1 MEKRI
6 YINKVEGFNPEE
18 CIKTCD
24 ANGIEVEILP
34 TKAKEMWFFSKYPE
48 GAIRKG
54 LVGKSDTS
62 AIFEC
67 RLYANRND
75 EKDNFIANGFAERII
90 RPGDSIG
97 EKFLEC
103 GETAATSRALD
114 AAGFTFLGCNSDMD
128 EVIEPLPY
136 EENKPSE
143 KKQEKPKKTTKKKEK
158 NIIEAPEPKQ
168 DIVKNIEKTI
178 SVEDG
183 YALNLPEGVTPDVKP
198 ANISNVMPE
207 PVNTDSDIDV
217 NEESDDFNITPE
229 NNKGEE
235 NVDNENNKEKAV
247 EESTEDSVAEKTEEN
262 EAVSEPEPEVPS
274 QAEENDE
281 NKEESVTD
289 SDDEYKKAL
298 LIPFP
303 FGGGALKGKTIGD
316 IVKDAAS
323 DNEKIAKN
331 AITALT
337 WTVNSYRGEDKE
349 VVKACKIVLNKIK
362 NA

>member
-158 NIIEAPEPKQ
+158 NVIEAPEPKQ

-178 SVEDG
+178 SVDDG

-198 ANISNVMPE
+198 ANISTVMPE

-217 NEESDDFNITPE
+217 DEESDDFNTTPE

-235 NVDNENNKEKAV
+235 NVDNENK
-247 EESTEDSVAEKTEEN
+247 EKTEEN

>member
-158 NIIEAPEPKQ
+158 NVIEAPEPKQ

-178 SVEDG
+178 SVDDG

-198 ANISNVMPE
+198 ANISTVMPE

-217 NEESDDFNITPE
+217 NEESDDFNTTPE

-235 NVDNENNKEKAV
+235 NVDNENK
-247 EESTEDSVAEKTEEN
+247 EKTEEN

-281 NKEESVTD
+281 NKEESITD

>member
-1 MEKRI
+1 
-6 YINKVEGFNPEE
+6 
-18 CIKTCD
+18 
-24 ANGIEVEILP
+24 
-34 TKAKEMWFFSKYPE
+34 MWFFSKYPE

-158 NIIEAPEPKQ
+158 NVGMDLVEIIFIIVLGLREPRNSLSFLSLILTEHIHWIILFILREVPEEVIGGYLTCIMRHKTHL
-168 DIVKNIEKTI
+168 NIFFWVHTI
-178 SVEDG
+178 SRSQLRR
-183 YALNLPEGVTPDVKP
+183 LNLLWI
-198 ANISNVMPE
+198 NH
-207 PVNTDSDIDV
+207 
-217 NEESDDFNITPE
+217 
-229 NNKGEE
+229 
-235 NVDNENNKEKAV
+235 
-247 EESTEDSVAEKTEEN
+247 
-262 EAVSEPEPEVPS
+262 
-274 QAEENDE
+274 
-281 NKEESVTD
+281 
-289 SDDEYKKAL
+289 
-298 LIPFP
+298 
-303 FGGGALKGKTIGD
+303 
-316 IVKDAAS
+316 
-323 DNEKIAKN
+323 
-331 AITALT
+331 
-337 WTVNSYRGEDKE
+337 
-349 VVKACKIVLNKIK
+349 
-362 NA
+362 

>member
-158 NIIEAPEPKQ
+158 NVIEAPEPKQ

-178 SVEDG
+178 SVDDG

-198 ANISNVMPE
+198 ANISTVMPE

-217 NEESDDFNITPE
+217 NEESDDFNTTPE

-235 NVDNENNKEKAV
+235 NVDNENK
-247 EESTEDSVAEKTEEN
+247 EKTEEN

-349 VVKACKIVLNKIK
+349 VVKACKIVLNRIK

>member
-158 NIIEAPEPKQ
+158 NVIEAPEPKQ

-178 SVEDG
+178 SVDDG
-183 YALNLPEGVTPDVKP
+183 YSLNLPEGVTPDVKP
-198 ANISNVMPE
+198 ANISTVMPE
-207 PVNTDSDIDV
+207 PVNADSDIDV
-217 NEESDDFNITPE
+217 NEESDDFNTTPE

-235 NVDNENNKEKAV
+235 NVDNENK
-247 EESTEDSVAEKTEEN
+247 EKTEEN

>member
-143 KKQEKPKKTTKKKEK
+143 KKQEKHKKTTKKKEK
-158 NIIEAPEPKQ
+158 NVIEAPEPKQ

-178 SVEDG
+178 SVDDG

-217 NEESDDFNITPE
+217 NEESDDFNTTPE

-235 NVDNENNKEKAV
+235 NVDNENKEKAV
-247 EESTEDSVAEKTEEN
+247 EESAEDSVA
-262 EAVSEPEPEVPS
+262 
-274 QAEENDE
+274 ENDE

>member
-217 NEESDDFNITPE
+217 N
-229 NNKGEE
+229 
-235 NVDNENNKEKAV
+235 
-247 EESTEDSVAEKTEEN
+247 
-262 EAVSEPEPEVPS
+262 
-274 QAEENDE
+274 
-281 NKEESVTD
+281 
-289 SDDEYKKAL
+289 
-298 LIPFP
+298 
-303 FGGGALKGKTIGD
+303 
-316 IVKDAAS
+316 
-323 DNEKIAKN
+323 
-331 AITALT
+331 
-337 WTVNSYRGEDKE
+337 
-349 VVKACKIVLNKIK
+349 
-362 NA
+362 

>member
-143 KKQEKPKKTTKKKEK
+143 KKQEKPKKATKKKEK
-158 NIIEAPEPKQ
+158 NVIEAPEPKQ

-178 SVEDG
+178 SVDDG

-198 ANISNVMPE
+198 ANISTVMPE

-217 NEESDDFNITPE
+217 NEESDDFNTTPE

-235 NVDNENNKEKAV
+235 NVDNENK
-247 EESTEDSVAEKTEEN
+247 EKTEEN

-349 VVKACKIVLNKIK
+349 VVKACKIVLNRIK